1 MRLRDASVSK
11 ALADITERFA
21 AGFPAKAPAL
31 RTVGREAEFPL
42 VRPDGRAADVFQVW
56 PLLLERGNYDP
67 TYDLGRDGAEFL
79 SGVEA
84 DGWSCASEVGISTV
98 ELSVGPKPTLHEL
111 AQDMDRGLERLT
123 EAVRQA
129 DFRLLGFGIQPR
141 TPAHRGLLTPKKR
154 YSTLLE
160 AIGNQWLKFC
170 VTAGDQLQVDVGQDD
185 LVRIMNLMNAASG
198 AVIAL
203 TANSSIYGGRP
214 GKFAS
219 GREGLTANM
228 VGEPHRHGS
237 SAGFYSDLEDYV
249 RFLAG
254 LQCLCLPD
262 GEGGFRVIGV
272 PFVEQLR
279 RDPTLQDP
287 EAAFEAFLFHE
298 HYIWPSARPRSRI
311 GTVEIR
317 PACQQPP
324 DSAWIPS
331 ALGLGL
337 IEAAGELESYL
348 EEVLDKS
355 YWRVLQEHRTLAVKQ
370 GLAAPEPAPRFL
382 DTVVDI
388 AEMGLRHRGKGE
400 EIFLEPVRDHLER
413 RMGPA
418 DEAKALL
425 EKSGSAALVTELSLG
440 EQRQG
445 LFRL

>member
-1 MRLRDASVSK
+1 MQLREASVSS
-11 ALADITERFA
+11 ALSDITERFA
-21 AGFPAKAPAL
+21 VGFPAKAPSL

-42 VRPDGRAADVFQVW
+42 VRLDGRAGDVFQVL
-56 PLLLERGNYDP
+56 PLLLEQEDYEP
-67 TYDLGRDGAEFL
+67 TYDQGNDGTEIL

-84 DGWSCASEVGISTV
+84 DGWSYASEVGVSTV
-98 ELSVGPKPTLHEL
+98 ELSAGPKPTLHEL
-111 AQDMDRGLERLT
+111 VRDMDRGLERLT
-123 EAVRQA
+123 EAVRRA
-129 DFRLLGFGIQPR
+129 DFRILGFGIQPR
-141 TPAHRGLLTPKKR
+141 TPAHHGLLTPKKR

-160 AIGNQWLKFC
+160 VIGNQWLKFC

-198 AVIAL
+198 AIIAF
-203 TANSSIYGGRP
+203 TANSSIYGGRE

-228 VGEPHRHGS
+228 VGEPYRHGS
-237 SAGFYSDLEDYV
+237 PAAPYSDLEEYV

-262 GEGGFRVIGV
+262 DGDGFRVIGV

-279 RDPTLQDP
+279 WDPALQDP

-324 DSAWIPS
+324 DSTWIPS

-337 IEAAGELESYL
+337 VEAADELENYL
-348 EEVLDKS
+348 EDTLGKL
-355 YWRVLQEHRTLAVKQ
+355 YWEALQEYRGRAVKQ
-370 GLAAPEPAPRFL
+370 GLDAQEPVPHFL
-382 DTVVDI
+382 NTIVDI
-388 AEMGLRHRGKGE
+388 SAEGLCHRGEGE
-400 EIFLEPVRDHLER
+400 ETFLEPARDRLER

-418 DEAKALL
+418 DEAKALF
-425 EKSGSAALVTELSLG
+425 ERNGPTALVTELSLG
-440 EQRQG
+440 E
-445 LFRL
+445 

>member
-1 MRLRDASVSK
+1 MRLRETSASR

-21 AGFPAKAPAL
+21 AGFPATGPSL

-42 VRPDGRAADVFQVW
+42 VRPDGRAGDVFQAL
-56 PLLLERGNYDP
+56 PLLLEQGDCEP

-79 SGVEA
+79 SGIEA

-98 ELSVGPKPTLHEL
+98 EISAGPKPTLPEL
-111 AQDMDRGLERLT
+111 ARDMDRGLERLT
-123 EAVRQA
+123 EAVDLA
-129 DFRLLGFGIQPR
+129 GFLLLGFGIQPR
-141 TPAHRGLLTPKKR
+141 TPAHPGLLTPKKR
-154 YSTLLE
+154 YAALLQ

-185 LVRIMNLMNAASG
+185 LVKVMNLMNAASG
-198 AVIAL
+198 AIIAL
-203 TANSSIYGGRP
+203 TANSPVYGGRP

-237 SAGFYSDLEDYV
+237 PAGPYSDLEEYV

-262 GEGGFRVIGV
+262 GEDGFRVIGV
-272 PFVEQLR
+272 PFIEQLR
-279 RDPTLQDP
+279 RDPALQDP
-287 EAAFEAFLFHE
+287 EAAFAAFLFHE

-324 DSAWIPS
+324 DSAWVPS

-337 IEAAGELESYL
+337 IEAADELESYL
-348 EEVLDKS
+348 EDSLGKS
-355 YWRVLQEHRTLAVKQ
+355 YWTALREHRKLAIRHGIV
-370 GLAAPEPAPRFL
+370 APEPAPHFL
-382 DTVVDI
+382 DAMVDI
-388 AEMGLRHRGKGE
+388 AEVGLRHRGEGE
-400 EIFLEPVRDHLER
+400 ETFLDPVREHLER

-418 DEAKALL
+418 GEAEALF
-425 EKSGSAALVTELSLG
+425 ERSGSAALVTSLSLG
-440 EQRQG
+440 K
-445 LFRL
+445 

>member
-1 MRLRDASVSK
+1 MQLQDASVSK

-21 AGFPAKAPAL
+21 AGFPAAAPSV

-42 VRPDGRAADVFQVW
+42 VRPDGRAGDIFQVL
-56 PLLLERGNYDP
+56 PLLREQGDYEP
-67 TYDLGRDGAEFL
+67 GYDLGNDGTEFL
-79 SGVEA
+79 SGLEA
-84 DGWSCASEVGISTV
+84 DEWSCASEVGVSTV

-111 AQDMDRGLERLT
+111 AQDMDRGLEQLM
-123 EAVRQA
+123 EAVHGA
-129 DFRLLGFGIQPR
+129 GFRLLGFGIQPR
-141 TPAHRGLLTPKKR
+141 TPGYPDLLTPKKR
-154 YSTLLE
+154 YSAQLE
-160 AIGNQWLKFC
+160 AIGGQWLKFC

-198 AVIAL
+198 AIIAL
-203 TANSSIYGGRP
+203 TANSSTYGGKV

-228 VGEPHRHGS
+228 VGEPYRHGAP
-237 SAGFYSDLEDYV
+237 AGPYSDLEEYV

-279 RDPTLQDP
+279 RDPALQDH

-298 HYIWPSARPRSRI
+298 HYVWPSARPRSRI

-324 DSAWIPS
+324 DSSWVPS

-337 IEAAGELESYL
+337 IEAADELESYL
-348 EEVLDKS
+348 HDSLGKS
-355 YWRVLQEHRTLAVKQ
+355 YWTLLNEHRELAVRY
-370 GLAAPEPAPRFL
+370 GLAAPEPAPHFL
-382 DTVVDI
+382 DTVVGI
-388 AEMGLRHRGKGE
+388 AEEGLRRRGEGE
-400 EIFLEPVRDHLER
+400 ETFLEPVREHLER
-413 RMGPA
+413 RAGPA
-418 DEAKALL
+418 DRARALFDR
-425 EKSGSAALVTELSLG
+425 GGPAALVNGLSLG
-440 EQRQG
+440 K
-445 LFRL
+445 